1 MALKFGKLKGIIN
14 AVAPTIGQALGGPLG
29 GLASQ
34 AISNVLGVK
43 NDSKSIENALANA
56 TPEQLAEI
64 KKAEL
69 EFEKQMKELD
79 VDVFKLENEDIQ
91 DARKAFAGDW
101 TPKIFAMTI
110 VLGFFAFVFYIVSDD
125 WNREMEPL
133 LNIILGGL
141 LANVASVSSFYFGNS
156 HKGEG

>member
-43 NDSKSIENALANA
+43 NDSKSIENALAHA

-91 DARKAFAGDW
+91 DARKTFAGDW

-110 VLGFFAFVFYIVSDD
+110 VLGFFDFVFYIVSDD

-156 HKGEG
+156 HKGES

>member
-43 NDSKSIENALANA
+43 NDSKSIENALAHA

-79 VDVFKLENEDIQ
+79 VDVFKLENEDFQ
-91 DARKAFAGDW
+91 DARKTFAGDW

-156 HKGEG
+156 HKGDS

>member
-43 NDSKSIENALANA
+43 NDSKSIENALAHA

-91 DARKAFAGDW
+91 DARKTFAGDC

-156 HKGEG
+156 HKGDG

>member
-1 MALKFGKLKGIIN
+1 MALKFLKLKGIID
-14 AVAPTIGQALGGPLG
+14 AVAPTIGQALGGPMG
-29 GLASQ
+29 GLAAQ
-34 AISNVLGVK
+34 AISSVLGVK
-43 NDSKSIENALANA
+43 NDSKSIEKALQSA
-56 TPEQLAEI
+56 TPEQLVEI

-69 EFEKQMKELD
+69 QFQAQMKELD
-79 VDVFKLENEDIQ
+79 VDVFKLQNEDIQ
-91 DARKAFAGDW
+91 DARKTFAGDW
-101 TPKIFAMTI
+101 TPKVFAMTI

-156 HKGEG
+156 HKGEE

>member
-43 NDSKSIENALANA
+43 NDSKSIENALAHA

-91 DARKAFAGDW
+91 DARKTFAGDW
-101 TPKIFAMTI
+101 TPKVFAMTI
-110 VLGFFAFVFYIVSDD
+110 VLWFFAFVFYIVSDD

-156 HKGEG
+156 HKGEE

>member
-43 NDSKSIENALANA
+43 NDSKSIENALAHA

-91 DARKAFAGDW
+91 DARKTFAGDW
-101 TPKIFAMTI
+101 TPKIFVMTI
-110 VLGFFAFVFYIVSDD
+110 VLCFFAFVFYIVSDD

-156 HKGEG
+156 HKGES

>member
-1 MALKFGKLKGIIN
+1 MALKLGNLKGIIN
-14 AVAPTIGQALGGPLG
+14 AVAPTLGTALGGPMG
-29 GLASQ
+29 GLAAQ
-34 AISNVLGVK
+34 AISSVLGVK
-43 NDSKSIENALANA
+43 AEPKSMEKALQNA
-56 TPEQLAEI
+56 TPDQLAEI

-69 EFEKQMKELD
+69 EFQKQMKELD
-79 VDVFKLENEDIQ
+79 VDVFKLENEDIS
-91 DARKAFAGDW
+91 DARRTFAGDW

-156 HKGEG
+156 HKGEE

>member
-1 MALKFGKLKGIIN
+1 MALKFGKLKGIID
-14 AVAPTIGQALGGPLG
+14 AVAPTIGQALGGPMG
-29 GLASQ
+29 GLAAQ
-34 AISNVLGVK
+34 AISSVLGVK
-43 NDSKSIENALANA
+43 NDSKSIEKALQSA
-56 TPEQLAEI
+56 TPEQLVEI

-69 EFEKQMKELD
+69 EFQAQMKQLD

-91 DARKAFAGDW
+91 DARKTFAGDW

-156 HKGEG
+156 HKGEE

>member
-43 NDSKSIENALANA
+43 NDSKSIENALAHA

-91 DARKAFAGDW
+91 DARKTFAGDW

-156 HKGEG
+156 HKGED

>member
-43 NDSKSIENALANA
+43 NDSKSIENALAHA

-79 VDVFKLENEDIQ
+79 VDLIIESGMAYGMSTE
-91 DARKAFAGDW
+91 
-101 TPKIFAMTI
+101 IFARC
-110 VLGFFAFVFYIVSDD
+110 LK
-125 WNREMEPL
+125 
-133 LNIILGGL
+133 
-141 LANVASVSSFYFGNS
+141 NVPVISS
-156 HKGEG
+156 

>member
-1 MALKFGKLKGIIN
+1 MALKFLKLKGIID
-14 AVAPTIGQALGGPLG
+14 AVAPTIGQALGGPMG
-29 GLASQ
+29 GLAAQ
-34 AISNVLGVK
+34 AISSVLGVK
-43 NDSKSIENALANA
+43 NDSKSIEKALQSA
-56 TPEQLAEI
+56 TPEQLVEI

-69 EFEKQMKELD
+69 EFQAQMKELD
-79 VDVFKLENEDIQ
+79 VDVFKLQNEDIQ
-91 DARKAFAGDW
+91 DARKTFAGDW
-101 TPKIFAMTI
+101 TPKVFAMTI

-156 HKGEG
+156 HKGEE

>member
-1 MALKFGKLKGIIN
+1 MALKFGKLKGIID
-14 AVAPTIGQALGGPLG
+14 AVAPTIGQALGGPMG
-29 GLASQ
+29 GLAAQ
-34 AISNVLGVK
+34 AISSVLGVK
-43 NDSKSIENALANA
+43 NDSKSIEKALQSA
-56 TPEQLAEI
+56 TPEQLVEI

-69 EFEKQMKELD
+69 EFQAQMKQLD

-91 DARKAFAGDW
+91 DARKTFAGDW
-101 TPKIFAMTI
+101 TPKVFAMTI

-156 HKGEG
+156 HKGEE

>member
-43 NDSKSIENALANA
+43 NDSKSIENALAHA

-91 DARKAFAGDW
+91 DARKTFAGDW
-101 TPKIFAMTI
+101 TPKIFVMTI

-156 HKGEG
+156 HKGES

>member
-43 NDSKSIENALANA
+43 NDSKSIENALAHA

-91 DARKAFAGDW
+91 DARKTFAGDW

-110 VLGFFAFVFYIVSDD
+110 VLGFFAFVFFIVSDD

-156 HKGEG
+156 HKGDS

>member
-14 AVAPTIGQALGGPLG
+14 AVAPTIGQALGGPMG
-29 GLASQ
+29 GLAAQ

-43 NDSKSIENALANA
+43 NDSKSIENALAHA

-91 DARKAFAGDW
+91 DARKTFAGDW

-156 HKGEG
+156 HKGDG

>member
-43 NDSKSIENALANA
+43 NDSKSIENALAHA

-91 DARKAFAGDW
+91 DARKTFAGDW

-156 HKGEG
+156 HKGDG

>member
-156 HKGEG
+156 HKGDS

>member
-43 NDSKSIENALANA
+43 NDSKSIENALAHA

-91 DARKAFAGDW
+91 DARKTFAGDW

-156 HKGEG
+156 HKGDD

>member
-43 NDSKSIENALANA
+43 NDSKSIENALAHA

-91 DARKAFAGDW
+91 DARKTFAGDW

-156 HKGEG
+156 HKGES

>member
-43 NDSKSIENALANA
+43 NDSKSIENALAHA

-156 HKGEG
+156 HKGDG

>member
-1 MALKFGKLKGIIN
+1 MALKFGKLKGIID
-14 AVAPTIGQALGGPLG
+14 AVAPTIGQALGGPMG
-29 GLASQ
+29 GLAAQ
-34 AISNVLGVK
+34 AISSVLGVK
-43 NDSKSIENALANA
+43 NDSKSIEKALQSA
-56 TPEQLAEI
+56 TPEQLVEI

-69 EFEKQMKELD
+69 DFQAQMKQLD

-91 DARKAFAGDW
+91 DARKTFAGDW

-110 VLGFFAFVFYIVSDD
+110 VLGFFAFVFFIVSDD

-156 HKGEG
+156 HKGES

>member
-43 NDSKSIENALANA
+43 NDSKSIENALAHA

-69 EFEKQMKELD
+69 EFQKQMKELD

-91 DARKAFAGDW
+91 DARRSFSGDW

-156 HKGEG
+156 HKGDS

>member
-1 MALKFGKLKGIIN
+1 MALKFGKLKGIID
-14 AVAPTIGQALGGPLG
+14 AVAPTIGQALGGPMG
-29 GLASQ
+29 GLAAQ
-34 AISNVLGVK
+34 AISSVLGVK
-43 NDSKSIENALANA
+43 NDSKSIEKALQSA
-56 TPEQLAEI
+56 TPEQLVEI

-69 EFEKQMKELD
+69 EFQAQMKQLD

-91 DARKAFAGDW
+91 DARKTFAGDW
-101 TPKIFAMTI
+101 TPKVFAMTI

-125 WNREMEPL
+125 WNREMVPL

-156 HKGEG
+156 HKGEE

>member
-43 NDSKSIENALANA
+43 NDSKSIENALAHA

-91 DARKAFAGDW
+91 DARKTFAGDW

-110 VLGFFAFVFYIVSDD
+110 VLGFFACVFYIVSDD

-156 HKGEG
+156 HKGDG

>member
-43 NDSKSIENALANA
+43 NDSKSIENALAHA

-91 DARKAFAGDW
+91 DARRSFSGDW

-156 HKGEG
+156 HKGDS

>member
-43 NDSKSIENALANA
+43 NDSKSIESVLAHA

-156 HKGEG
+156 HKGDG

>member
-43 NDSKSIENALANA
+43 NDSKSTENALAHA

-91 DARKAFAGDW
+91 DARKTFAGDW

-156 HKGEG
+156 HKGDS

>member
-1 MALKFGKLKGIIN
+1 MALKFLKLKGIID
-14 AVAPTIGQALGGPLG
+14 AVAPTIGQALGGPMG
-29 GLASQ
+29 GLAAQ
-34 AISNVLGVK
+34 AISSVLGVK
-43 NDSKSIENALANA
+43 NDSKSIEKALQSA
-56 TPEQLAEI
+56 TPEQLVEI

-69 EFEKQMKELD
+69 QFQAQMKELD

-91 DARKAFAGDW
+91 DARRTFAGDW

-156 HKGEG
+156 HKGEE

>member
-43 NDSKSIENALANA
+43 NDSKSIENALAHA

-91 DARKAFAGDW
+91 DARKTFAGDW

-156 HKGEG
+156 HKGDS